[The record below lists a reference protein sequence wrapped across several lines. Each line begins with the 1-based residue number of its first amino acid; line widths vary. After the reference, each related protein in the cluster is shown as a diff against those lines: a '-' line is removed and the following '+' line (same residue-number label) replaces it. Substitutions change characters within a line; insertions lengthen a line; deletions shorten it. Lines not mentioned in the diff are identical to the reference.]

1 MKYDGFVELHLHSH
15 KSTLD
20 GYATA
25 GQIAA
30 KAKEYNQKAIALTNH
45 GNMVDWYEFYKACK
59 KEDIKPILG
68 NEVYFTEDRHVKEKG
83 TKHYHMVLLAM
94 NGEGLKNLFKLTTL
108 SHIEGFYG
116 KPRIDW
122 ELLEKYNEGLICTS
136 ACLASYPAR
145 LIADNDYLKAK
156 KVIKK
161 FHKTFG
167 DRFYLELQ
175 PNKHA
180 MQRKVNQAY
189 VNWHKEMGIELIA
202 TTDAHY
208 LDKADFVKHQTFVKI
223 GGFDSKDTY
232 SYNFMT
238 RAEEV
243 ESLLVDLTDVPVI
256 TAKEAVANTVKVAE
270 RIEEYDIDTSTKLP
284 HFEIPNK
291 YKDEDEYLK
300 QLCRDGWVRRGI
312 HKLSKTIQKEY
323 LDRLMVEFDVI
334 FGKGFSGYF
343 LIVQDFVNWA
353 RGKGIIVG
361 YGRGSAGG
369 SLVAW
374 LTGIVELDPIQYGLL
389 FERFLNP
396 ERTEL
401 PDIDVDFADRKA
413 VYEYLIE
420 KYGKD
425 KVASVITFGTLGAK
439 GVIRDVGK
447 TMDIH
452 AAVINQVAKL
462 IPEIPGI
469 KLAEAIEQ
477 EPELEEYKKKYPQWF
492 EYAFAFEGKTRHFST
507 HASALVIAD
516 RPLTEVIPL
525 MLDSK
530 GQLQSMVDMK
540 TCEELGLVKF
550 DILGLKTLS
559 VIQKTVDQ
567 INEGELQSA

>member
-1 MKYDGFVELHLHSH
+1 MITDEFAELHLHSH
-15 KSTLD
+15 TSTLD

-25 GQIAA
+25 TQIAE
-30 KAKEYNQKAIALTNH
+30 KAKQHNQKAIALTNH

-59 KEDIKPILG
+59 KNDIKPIVG
-68 NEVYFTEDRHVKEKG
+68 NEVYFTEDRFLKQKG

-94 NGEGLKNLFKLTTL
+94 NDVGLRNLFRLTTL
-108 SHIEGFYG
+108 SHTEGFYN

-145 LIADNDYLKAK
+145 LIAENDYLKAK

-161 FHKTFG
+161 FSKIFG
-167 DRFYLELQ
+167 DRFYLEIQ

-208 LDKADFVKHQTFVKI
+208 LDKEDFEKHKTFVKI

-232 SYNFMT
+232 TYNFLT
-238 RAEEV
+238 RGEEV
-243 ESLLVDLTDVPVI
+243 RDLLVDLTDVPVM
-256 TAKEAVANTVKVAE
+256 TAKEAVANTVKVAN

-284 HFEIPNK
+284 HFEIPK
-291 YKDEDEYLK
+291 QYKNEDEYLK
-300 QLCRDGWVRRGI
+300 DLCRQGWLKRGVN
-312 HKLSKTIQKEY
+312 KFPKTVQKEY
-323 LDRLMVEFDVI
+323 VDRLMTEFDVI
-334 FGKGFSGYF
+334 FTKGFSGYF

-353 RGKGIIVG
+353 RSKGIVVG

-369 SLVAW
+369 SLIAW

-420 KYGKD
+420 KYGED
-425 KVASVITFGTLGAK
+425 RVASVITFGTLGAK
-439 GVIRDVGK
+439 GVMRDVGK
-447 TMDIH
+447 AMDIH
-452 AAVINQVAKL
+452 AAEINKVAKL
-462 IPEIPGI
+462 IPDTPGI
-469 KLAEAIEQ
+469 KLEDALEEV
-477 EPELEEYKKKYPQWF
+477 PELQDMKLKHPEWF
-492 EYAFAFEGKTRHFST
+492 DLAFEFEGKIRHFST
-507 HASALVIAD
+507 HASALLIAD
-516 RPLTEVIPL
+516 RPLTDIIPL
-525 MLDSK
+525 MLDNK

-540 TCEELGLVKF
+540 TAEELGLVKF
-550 DILGLKTLS
+550 DLLGLKTLS

-567 INEGELQSA
+567 INEEGAA

>member
-1 MKYDGFVELHLHSH
+1 MKYDNHVELHLHSH

-25 GQIAA
+25 EEIARRA
-30 KAKEYNQKAIALTNH
+30 KSLNQKAVALTNH

-59 KEDIKPILG
+59 KEEIKPILG
-68 NEVYFTEDRHVKEKG
+68 NEVYFTEDRHVKTKG
-83 TKHYHMVLLAM
+83 TKHYHLVLLAM
-94 NGEGLKNLFKLTTL
+94 NDVGLKNLFKLTTL
-108 SHIEGFYG
+108 AHTEGFYG

-122 ELLEKYNEGLICTS
+122 DLLEKYNEGIICSS

-145 LIADNDYLKAK
+145 LIAENDYLKAK
-156 KVIKK
+156 KVIQKFKK
-161 FHKTFG
+161 VFG
-167 DRFYLELQ
+167 DRFYLEIQ
-175 PNKHA
+175 PNRTP

-189 VNWHKEMGIELIA
+189 VNWHEDMGIELVA

-208 LDKADFVKHQTFVKI
+208 LDKEDFLKHRTFVKI
-223 GGFDSKDTY
+223 GGFDANNTY
-232 SYNFMT
+232 IDNHLT
-238 RAEEV
+238 KGEEV
-243 ESLLVDLTDVPVI
+243 MDMLIDQTEVPVMK
-256 TAKEAVANTVKVAE
+256 AKEAVENTLKVAD
-270 RIEEYDIDTSTKLP
+270 RIEDYDIDTSTKLP
-284 HFEIPNK
+284 HFDIPEGFP
-291 YKDEDEYLK
+291 DEDEYLT
-300 QLCRDGWVRRGI
+300 QLCRDGWLKRGI
-312 HKLSKTIQKEY
+312 NKLPKSIQKEY
-323 LDRLMVEFDVI
+323 LDRLKVEFDVI

-353 RGKGIIVG
+353 RSKGIIVG

-396 ERTEL
+396 ERSEL
-401 PDIDVDFADRKA
+401 PDIDVDFADRKS

-425 KVASVITFGTLGAK
+425 RVASVITFGTMGAK

-447 TMDIH
+447 ALEVHPKVVND
-452 AAVINQVAKL
+452 VATL
-462 IPEIPGI
+462 IPEKPGI
-469 KLAEAIEQ
+469 TLSEAFVEA
-477 EPELEEYKKKYPQWF
+477 PDLEGYKKKYPQWF
-492 EYAFAFEGKTRHFST
+492 ELAFEYEGKTRHFST

-516 RPLTEVIPL
+516 RPLTEVIPC

-530 GQLQSMVDMK
+530 GQLQSMVDMG

-550 DILGLKTLS
+550 DLLGLKTLKIVQNS
-559 VIQKTVDQ
+559 VDQ
-567 INEGELQSA
+567 INEGMAV

>member
-1 MKYDGFVELHLHSH
+1 MRYDGFVELHLHSH

-25 GQIAA
+25 AQIAKRA
-30 KAKEYNQKAIALTNH
+30 KQLNQKAVALTNH
-45 GNMVDWYEFYKACK
+45 GVMVDFYEFYKACK
-59 KEDIKPILG
+59 KEEIKPIIG
-68 NEVYFTEDRHVKEKG
+68 NEVYITDDRHVKEKG
-83 TKHYHMVLLAM
+83 TRHYHLVLLAM
-94 NGEGLKNLFKLTTL
+94 NDTGLKNLFKLTTI
-108 SHIEGFYG
+108 SHTEGFYG

-122 ELLEKYNEGLICTS
+122 ELLEKHNEGLICTS
-136 ACLASYPAR
+136 ACLAAYPAK

-156 KVIKK
+156 KVIMKFKK
-161 FHKTFG
+161 IFG

-175 PNKHA
+175 PNKHK
-180 MQRKVNQAY
+180 MQKKVNQAY

-208 LDKADFVKHQTFVKI
+208 LDKEDFVKHKTFVKI

-232 SYNFMT
+232 THNYMT
-238 RAEEV
+238 REEEV
-243 ESLLVDLTDVPVI
+243 VDMLIDFTDVPVM
-256 TAKEAVANTVKVAE
+256 TAKEAVSNTVKVAD
-270 RIEEYDIDTSTKLP
+270 RIEEYTIDTSTKLP
-284 HFEIPNK
+284 VFKVPDK
-291 YKDEDEYLK
+291 YDSQDAYLK
-300 QLCRDGWVRRGI
+300 QLCRDGWVKRGI
-312 HKLSKTIQKEY
+312 NKLPKSVQDLY
-323 LDRLMVEFDVI
+323 LERLMTEFEVI

-353 RGKGIIVG
+353 RSKGIIVG

-396 ERTEL
+396 ERSEL

-413 VYEYLIE
+413 VYNYLIE
-420 KYGKD
+420 KYGED

-447 TMDIH
+447 AIEIH
-452 AAVINQVAKL
+452 PAVINEVAKL
-462 IPEIPGI
+462 IPETPGI
-469 KLAEAIEQ
+469 KLAEAFEQ
-477 EPELEEYKKKYPQWF
+477 VPELEAYKKKHPSWF
-492 EYAFAFEGKTRHFST
+492 EYCFEFEGKTRHFST

-525 MLDSK
+525 MLDKK

-550 DILGLKTLS
+550 DLLGLKTLS

-567 INEGELQSA
+567 INEGVAV